1 MLNKI
6 YNKSELKMNKLE
18 NNAEKIYEEMN
29 NIEMLLTCLRQGID
43 LCSRDN
49 IEDCTH
55 LLILAEIVSNKYGK
69 LICEYEKF
77 ALQCE
82 KI

>member
-1 MLNKI
+1 MKRDINK
-6 YNKSELKMNKLE
+6 
-18 NNAEKIYEEMN
+18 AEKIYEEMN
-29 NIEMLLTCLRQGID
+29 NIGMLFICLRQGLD

-55 LLILAEIVSNKYGK
+55 LYILAEIVSDKYEK

-77 ALQCE
+77 VMSG
-82 KI
+82 

>member
-1 MLNKI
+1 MEYIMKRDINK
-6 YNKSELKMNKLE
+6 
-18 NNAEKIYEEMN
+18 AEKIYEEMN
-29 NIEMLLTCLRQGID
+29 NIEMLLTCLRQGLD